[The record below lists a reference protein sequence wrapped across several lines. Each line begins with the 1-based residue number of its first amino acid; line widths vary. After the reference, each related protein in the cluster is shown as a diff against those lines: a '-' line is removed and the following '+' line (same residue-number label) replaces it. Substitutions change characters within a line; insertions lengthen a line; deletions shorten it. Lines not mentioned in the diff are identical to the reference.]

1 MARRWIAGVLMVAA
15 AVTCTGAAPEEDA
28 PGAVPDEEAPGSD
41 QPLSEYRVGIDD
53 VLKVVV
59 WGETALTQEALKVR
73 PDGAITMP
81 LVNDIRV
88 VGLTP
93 MQIRDLLAEKL
104 AQFVRDPN
112 VTVIVVE
119 INSFRIYFLGE
130 VTLQGAQ
137 TFSRPPRLL
146 QAIAAAGGLTQ
157 FAKKEVVL
165 LRQEGG
171 TETRHAIN
179 YKLLVAGDPRQENVW
194 LRPGDTLIFP

>member
-1 MARRWIAGVLMVAA
+1 VVRRLWIGAAAILVAA
-15 AVTCTGAAPEEDA
+15 RGFAGDASPDAAPTA
-28 PGAVPDEEAPGSD
+28 D
-41 QPLSEYRVGIDD
+41 QPLTEYRVGIDD

-59 WGETALTQEALKVR
+59 WGELALSQEALKVR
-73 PDGAITMP
+73 PDGAITVP

-104 AQFVRDPN
+104 AQYIRDPN
-112 VTVIVVE
+112 VTVIVQE
-119 INSFRIYFLGE
+119 INSFRVYFLGE
-130 VTLQGAQ
+130 VTIQGAQ
-137 TFSRPPRLL
+137 SFSRPPRLL

-157 FAKKEVVL
+157 FSKKEVVL
-165 LRQEGG
+165 LRQEGA
-171 TETRHAIN
+171 TETRHSIN